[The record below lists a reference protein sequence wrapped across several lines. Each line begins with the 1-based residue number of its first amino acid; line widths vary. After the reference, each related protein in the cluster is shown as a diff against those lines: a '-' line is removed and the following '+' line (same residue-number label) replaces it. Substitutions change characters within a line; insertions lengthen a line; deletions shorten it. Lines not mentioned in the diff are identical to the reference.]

1 MVNTELLLAE
11 IDNSHSIANDALKNR
26 MFENYIDVFGDDLKY
41 KQLDGKIIDKAR
53 LSTDIKFYFNRVINY
68 TSSFDRLSFMIE
80 KDVIIEELI
89 QHASISLKVF
99 FFFSKTW
106 KVQRKGIYK
115 WKSIDNSWKII
126 NVEILE
132 EKIT

>member
-99 FFFSKTW
+99 F
-106 KVQRKGIYK
+106 
-115 WKSIDNSWKII
+115 
-126 NVEILE
+126 
-132 EKIT
+132 